1 MEFVNFVEVVLDDDE
16 DEGTEAS
23 ELFFFRYWYDI
34 CTSSLLLY
42 SLTLSLFLSYSLS
55 PSLSLL
61 PARDTRISLS
71 GKNNFEKL
79 QNISNFLLARCCL
92 SLSPLERRRM
102 ATPTRIRTASMVV
115 PPSSLLKSSKKRKS
129 LSESLRSKRRHQRVK
144 VVSFNENG
152 FMFVESALD
161 ATLTSAIALSV
172 LYSYYYISSSSN
184 VMMMMMMMMMMVMI
198 YARDG
203 PSLLSSLYSLFSAL

>member
-1 MEFVNFVEVVLDDDE
+1 MEFVNFVEVVLDDDDE

-55 PSLSLL
+55 LSLSLCF
-61 PARDTRISLS
+61 PREIQEFLS

-92 SLSPLERRRM
+92 SLSL
-102 ATPTRIRTASMVV
+102 
-115 PPSSLLKSSKKRKS
+115 LLK
-129 LSESLRSKRRHQRVK
+129 EEGWQHQR
-144 VVSFNENG
+144 E
-152 FMFVESALD
+152 
-161 ATLTSAIALSV
+161 
-172 LYSYYYISSSSN
+172 
-184 VMMMMMMMMMMVMI
+184 
-198 YARDG
+198 
-203 PSLLSSLYSLFSAL
+203 